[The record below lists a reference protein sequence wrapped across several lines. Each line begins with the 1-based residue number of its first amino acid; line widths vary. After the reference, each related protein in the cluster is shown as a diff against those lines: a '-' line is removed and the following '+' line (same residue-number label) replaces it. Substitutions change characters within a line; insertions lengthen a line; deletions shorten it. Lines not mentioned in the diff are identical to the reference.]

1 MVSAGDATLV
11 AAASASGRPV
21 LSAGPQVSACPIGG
35 PSAVRGEDEA
45 RSLAALFA
53 AGALPGAVL
62 QSPGDAEPVDIWQDA
77 DRDADGGLFAPGLEP
92 AGISA

>member
-1 MVSAGDATLV
+1 M
-11 AAASASGRPV
+11 
-21 LSAGPQVSACPIGG
+21 
-35 PSAVRGEDEA
+35 RGEDEA

-77 DRDADGGLFAPGLEP
+77 DRDAGLSAPDLEP